1 MISFAVELVQSL
13 RPSKVDKVQH
23 GILLVMRITLRP
35 AFHVD
40 SEDGVGT
47 RGVLMDACL
56 LVYSVI
62 FSIVHQKNGLLKRE
76 DLLFVELSDINTV
89 LLVRIISPYIGVI
102 FYF

>member
-1 MISFAVELVQSL
+1 
-13 RPSKVDKVQH
+13 
-23 GILLVMRITLRP
+23 
-35 AFHVD
+35 
-40 SEDGVGT
+40 
-47 RGVLMDACL
+47 MDACL

-76 DLLFVELSDINTV
+76 DLLFVELSDIDTV